1 MAKRILPHIVSNTP
15 GSYTVLIM
23 SRQNHYVRTFN
34 HLDCGSDHLALSQ
47 AIKWRDRVLKLVR
60 PSGKKRWTA
69 PYKRKRQDGATSVD
83 FNGVSR
89 CVRQEKRANRTR
101 YVVEYVATWQ
111 SATGKAKH
119 SYFRVGELDQVT
131 KAQEMHAEKS
141 AKACRKF
148 WQYCVD
154 HGASF
159 DPAPFKNWREEKLY
173 PMTKARAGQMVKANN
188 AQLDGPADSSF
199 P

>member
-101 YVVEYVATWQ
+101 YVLSMLQ
-111 SATGKAKH
+111 PGKAQQAKP
-119 SYFRVGELDQVT
+119 SIATFVLVSWTRSPKPRRCMQKSQRRPAENSGSIVLIMAPASIQRLLKTGER
-131 KAQEMHAEKS
+131 KS
-141 AKACRKF
+141 FTR
-148 WQYCVD
+148 
-154 HGASF
+154 
-159 DPAPFKNWREEKLY
+159 
-173 PMTKARAGQMVKANN
+173 
-188 AQLDGPADSSF
+188 
-199 P
+199 